1 MAMFFPFSLFVY
13 SQISVN
19 LYTANCTLIT
29 SNCKQLTV
37 LLHQLYTEN
46 NQLYVHCT
54 TQKIKFQYWNLYLR
68 REHISRTYLF
78 PGRDEMSK
86 SD

>member
-1 MAMFFPFSLFVY
+1 MARFFLFLFSRIVRYQLFVHG
-13 SQISVN
+13 
-19 LYTANCTLIT
+19 NCTLIT

-46 NQLYVHCT
+46 NQLYAHCT